1 MSDVVL
7 VSLEPWD
14 DVWRRN
20 QHLVVALLR
29 QDPSLRVLFVEPAPD
44 PLHAA
49 LSRRLPR
56 RGRGLRPGPQ
66 VPGVQDGQL
75 WLLESTK
82 ALPRR
87 LDRQVDRR
95 LADRTLAA
103 SARIGFE
110 TPVLWINDP
119 TGAVLLAGTGW
130 PALYD
135 ITDDWL
141 AAERPAV
148 EHERLVRDEGFLLEH
163 CSEVVVCSPRLAA
176 TKEAAG
182 PVTLVQNAVDLEAYA
197 VPRARPRDLPEG
209 RLAVYVGT
217 VHTDRLDITLCE
229 ETARAIEG
237 HGRLVLVGPDLLNT
251 HDRRR
256 LRDAN
261 VLLTGARRFYDV
273 PAYLRHA
280 HVLVV
285 PHLVNAFTDSLDP
298 IKVYEYRA
306 AGRPVVSAPVAG
318 FREHP
323 GSQVTIA
330 PAPEFPEAVRRAMA
344 APSSQVVATDGVP
357 TWTERAEQMRAVL
370 VRLTPSPD

>member
-261 VLLTGARRFYDV
+261 VLLTGARRFDDV

-306 AGRPVVSAPVAG
+306 AGRPVVSTPIAG
-318 FREHP
+318 FREQP
-323 GSQVTIA
+323 GSRVTIA
-330 PAPEFPEAVRRAMA
+330 PAPEFPEAVRQAMA

-370 VRLTPSPD
+370 VRLTPSPG

>member
-1 MSDVVL
+1 M
-7 VSLEPWD
+7 
-14 DVWRRN
+14 
-20 QHLVVALLR
+20 
-29 QDPSLRVLFVEPAPD
+29 
-44 PLHAA
+44 
-49 LSRRLPR
+49 
-56 RGRGLRPGPQ
+56 
-66 VPGVQDGQL
+66 PGVQDGQL

-110 TPVLWINDP
+110 TPVLSINDP
-119 TGAVLLAGTGW
+119 TGAVLLAGTGRPRSATSPMTGW
-130 PALYD
+130 PPSDLQSSTSASSA
-135 ITDDWL
+135 TRASCSST
-141 AAERPAV
+141 AARSWSA
-148 EHERLVRDEGFLLEH
+148 RLGWQRRRRQQAR
-163 CSEVVVCSPRLAA
+163 SPWS
-176 TKEAAG
+176 
-182 PVTLVQNAVDLEAYA
+182 NAVDLEAYA

-217 VHTDRLDITLCE
+217 VHTDRLDTTLCE
-229 ETARAIEG
+229 GPLAPSKVT
-237 HGRLVLVGPDLLNT
+237 VGSCWSGQTSST
-251 HDRRR
+251 HTTVV

-306 AGRPVVSAPVAG
+306 GGQPVVSAPVAG

-323 GSQVTIA
+323 GSRVTIA
-330 PAPEFPEAVRRAMA
+330 PAPRVPRGRSTVRWPHR
-344 APSSQVVATDGVP
+344 
-357 TWTERAEQMRAVL
+357 
-370 VRLTPSPD
+370 

>member
-1 MSDVVL
+1 V
-7 VSLEPWD
+7 
-14 DVWRRN
+14 R
-20 QHLVVALLR
+20 
-29 QDPSLRVLFVEPAPD
+29 
-44 PLHAA
+44 
-49 LSRRLPR
+49 
-56 RGRGLRPGPQ
+56 
-66 VPGVQDGQL
+66 GVQDGQL

-323 GSQVTIA
+323 GSRVTIA